1 MKPATRQI
9 ILLGLLVLGFWF
21 YETMRP
27 VPQPPGILAP
37 DPPRVTAL
45 TQKARTLVRND
56 YVYTALAQ
64 LDARAR
70 VLSVER
76 YGRDRESQASL
87 LDIVLGWGRMS
98 DSKTLKNVDV
108 AQTERR
114 VLSKS
119 YDPALPD
126 AEVEASILNLHLV
139 TSDPEVEKSLRQLRA
154 GNIVR
159 LEGYL
164 VEAVGGDGWRWKGT
178 TPQRREPSLPS
189 TLLWVERVEVEQSQP
204 ATKS

>member
-1 MKPATRQI
+1 MKPGTRQI
-9 ILLGLLVLGFWF
+9 ILIGLLVLGVWF

-27 VPQPPGILAP
+27 VPQPPGVLAP
-37 DPPRVTAL
+37 DPPRISEI
-45 TQKARTLVRND
+45 TQQARTFVRND
-56 YVYTALAQ
+56 YVFTALAE

-70 VLSVER
+70 ILSVER
-76 YGRDRESQASL
+76 YGRDRESQAAL
-87 LDIVLGWGRMS
+87 LDVTLGWGRMS

-139 TSDPEVEKSLRQLRA
+139 TADPEVEKSLRQLRA

-164 VEAVGGDGWRWKGT
+164 VEAVAGDGWRWKGQAQQKRV
-178 TPQRREPSLPS
+178 PALPG
-189 TLLWVERVEVEQSQP
+189 TLLWVERIEVEQSQP
-204 ATKS
+204 VTKS

>member
-1 MKPATRQI
+1 MKPVTRQV
-9 ILLGLLVLGFWF
+9 ILIGLLVLGVWF

-37 DPPRVTAL
+37 DPPRISEL
-45 TQKARTLVRND
+45 TQKPRTFVRNE
-56 YVYTALAQ
+56 YVFTPLAE
-64 LDARAR
+64 LSARAR
-70 VLSVER
+70 ILSVES

-87 LDIVLGWGRMS
+87 LDVTLGWGRMS
-98 DSKTLKNVDV
+98 DSVVLKNVDV

-119 YDPALPD
+119 YDPKLPD

-139 TSDPEVEKSLRQLRA
+139 TADPAVEKAIKALRQ

-164 VEAVGGDGWRWKGT
+164 VEAAAGDGWRWKGQ
-178 TPQRREPSLPS
+178 PREPSVPG
-189 TLLWVERVEVEQSQP
+189 TLLWVERIEVEQTQQ
-204 ATKS
+204 AAKS

>member
-1 MKPATRQI
+1 MTPVTRQV
-9 ILLGLLVLGFWF
+9 ILIGLLVLGVWF

-37 DPPRVTAL
+37 DPPRIGELA
-45 TQKARTLVRND
+45 QKPRTLVRNE
-56 YVYTALAQ
+56 YVFTPLAE
-64 LDARAR
+64 LSAKARI
-70 VLSVER
+70 LSVER

-87 LDIVLGWGRMS
+87 LDVTLGWGRMS
-98 DSKTLKNVDV
+98 DSVVLKNVDV

-119 YDPALPD
+119 YDPKLPD
-126 AEVEASILNLHLV
+126 DEVEASILNLHLV
-139 TSDPEVEKSLRQLRA
+139 TADPAVEKAIKALRA

-164 VEAVGGDGWRWKGT
+164 VEAVAGDGWRWKG
-178 TPQRREPSLPS
+178 QARESLPG
-189 TLLWVERVEVEQSQP
+189 TLLWVERIDVEQTQP
-204 ATKS
+204 AAKP